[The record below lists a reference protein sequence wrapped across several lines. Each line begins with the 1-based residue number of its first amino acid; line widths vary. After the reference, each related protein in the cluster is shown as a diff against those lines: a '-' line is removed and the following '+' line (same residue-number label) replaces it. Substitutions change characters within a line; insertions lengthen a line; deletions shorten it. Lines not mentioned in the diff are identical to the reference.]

1 MGIRIN
7 NLKGS
12 ALFLDYDPATHTLGF
27 SPVELYLG
35 P

>member
-1 MGIRIN
+1 MLRGER
-7 NLKGS
+7 KS
-12 ALFLDYDPATHTLGF
+12 KPLFLAYDPKTKTLSF